1 MASLHQEALTSSSRA
16 NLHECFELLAETV
29 QVLSNS
35 SDQSQQRA
43 DELAKEYA
51 SRINSVTLMFWTQR
65 RQTVPR
71 YCRLM
76 RAIDSLLDED
86 IKLRSDAAEQAQA
99 CLDLR
104 FRVRCGEE
112 RLRLSKRLRDE
123 FADFNEFAEA
133 ERVDSGGKKATAD
146 ASSNWSAQSPGNF
159 WRASSRQSILCPQE
173 VFIEPVTRGNRARAG
188 GMPEEASG
196 YLNGVVHGGSSSST
210 ASATQGSRLSKSGS
224 APSLVEA

>member
-51 SRINSVTLMFWTQR
+51 SRINSVR
-65 RQTVPR
+65 GE
-71 YCRLM
+71 LM